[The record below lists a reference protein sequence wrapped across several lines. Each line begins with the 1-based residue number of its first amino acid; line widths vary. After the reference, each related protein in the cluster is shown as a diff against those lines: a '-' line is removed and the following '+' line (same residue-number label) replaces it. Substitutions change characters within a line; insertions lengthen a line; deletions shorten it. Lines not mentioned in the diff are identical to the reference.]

1 MKTPKVSRY
10 RQHQSFRW
18 IENSKFSKL
27 QSRKSVFFLEKMW
40 KKKLARHN
48 ITYHLSST
56 VILKK
61 SVQRSQKISA
71 FPHPRSSRSEVT
83 ESKDTKLLRCSTVP
97 LELWDPNLAEKSEK
111 NVSKCR
117 SRLTLHLEKKHRL
130 GRSELGFSPANS
142 ANKFSS
148 SEVQIA
154 MLASLPRCWELHA
167 ITSYKNC
174 TTHRVNQSNLGKSRV
189 CTDCYTVSTAK
200 IYFRNCFF
208 SCFCFCS
215 IQTEAKTVRID
226 CHARACNVSQIL
238 DKWRMFWVEAKDSGE
253 WTTWLSMGSSQQH
266 VFLQSTS
273 QQH

>member
-1 MKTPKVSRY
+1 MLNGAIGTLGPKPGRS
-10 RQHQSFRW
+10 HIFL
-18 IENSKFSKL
+18 INSGSL
-27 QSRKSVFFLEKMW
+27 NLRKMC
-40 KKKLARHN
+40 
-48 ITYHLSST
+48 
-56 VILKK
+56 
-61 SVQRSQKISA
+61 Q
-71 FPHPRSSRSEVT
+71 
-83 ESKDTKLLRCSTVP
+83 
-97 LELWDPNLAEKSEK
+97 
-111 NVSKCR
+111 NVGPGW
-117 SRLTLHLEKKHRL
+117 HFIWKKHRL